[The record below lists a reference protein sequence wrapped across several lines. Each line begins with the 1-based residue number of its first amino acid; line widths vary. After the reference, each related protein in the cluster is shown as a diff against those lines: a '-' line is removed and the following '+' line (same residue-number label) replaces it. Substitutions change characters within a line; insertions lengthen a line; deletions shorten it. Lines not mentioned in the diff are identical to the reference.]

1 MGWTVDAGELD
12 QLAEAMQQFGE
23 GSGQIVDEVLH
34 GEGAEEIKQRIAG
47 LLPASGRTWRGKAAP
62 ARSVMPG
69 QFKQDNESQAVTIV
83 ARGKYGYLYF
93 PDDGSNTRR
102 HAGNQRFMERG
113 AEAAA
118 DRVIDLCLG
127 RLVDAFQ

>member
-34 GEGAEEIKQRIAG
+34 GEGAEEIKQRIAA

-62 ARSVMPG
+62 ARAAMPG
-69 QFKQDNESQAVTIV
+69 RFSQDNGSGEVTIA
-83 ARGKYGYLYF
+83 ARGRYGYLYF
-93 PDDGSNTRR
+93 PDDGSSTEH
-102 HAGNQRFMERG
+102 HAGNQQFMQKG
-113 AEAAA
+113 AASAA
-118 DRVIDLCLG
+118 DKVIELCLG
-127 RLVDAFQ
+127 KLVEAL